1 MNRSETLARIQGLL
15 LSIPEK
21 MHRGKFTGDTVK
33 VKGVTNRIRGNYNG
47 NTTPK
52 RIPRVRANIKTLQGV
67 INTLSRQK
75 AELSKKSKET
85 LEQVVDL
92 MKKVYDIPPPHWE
105 SIFPDMVIEG
115 GGGGGGGIT
124 PYVLEIAPMP
134 TGLDINMVRHLLG
147 VYLTPRLPFYRASK
161 RSLYVEDEFSEWFIE
176 QASRGKQVGKG
187 HFAMDVRTE
196 NNDGVDV
203 FCVIMAKTESYEK
216 SLAQKFVEGGA
227 GLDIL
232 FKEERFDEAV
242 AGYRDSYS
250 KKLEKVKTGTGLQEL
265 YYLGFVSKTDK
276 VYLVNFKIN
285 MENIQYIG
293 RKYTTS
299 TGKSIYLRNFIM
311 EKHGNVKLYMSKKRL
326 EFRLGIDALMDT
338 VEFDKNYEG
347 QASAV
352 CVYTIPPDQ
361 TAPSGEGDLEAV
373 VKETDE
379 GTLQEIIAEAKG
391 PIKKSQS
398 ALSVARLAL
407 GVGIK
412 EANHE
417 DNEDAEENNS
427 GGAP

>member
-75 AELSKKSKET
+75 ADLSKKSKET
-85 LEQVVDL
+85 LEKVVDL
-92 MKKVYDIPPPHWE
+92 MKQVYDIPPPHWE

-216 SLAQKFVEGGA
+216 SLAQKFV
-227 GLDIL
+227 
-232 FKEERFDEAV
+232 
-242 AGYRDSYS
+242 
-250 KKLEKVKTGTGLQEL
+250 
-265 YYLGFVSKTDK
+265 
-276 VYLVNFKIN
+276 
-285 MENIQYIG
+285 
-293 RKYTTS
+293 
-299 TGKSIYLRNFIM
+299 
-311 EKHGNVKLYMSKKRL
+311 
-326 EFRLGIDALMDT
+326 
-338 VEFDKNYEG
+338 
-347 QASAV
+347 
-352 CVYTIPPDQ
+352 
-361 TAPSGEGDLEAV
+361 
-373 VKETDE
+373 
-379 GTLQEIIAEAKG
+379 
-391 PIKKSQS
+391 
-398 ALSVARLAL
+398 
-407 GVGIK
+407 
-412 EANHE
+412 
-417 DNEDAEENNS
+417 
-427 GGAP
+427 

>member
-1 MNRSETLARIQGLL
+1 MNRAEILTTIQGLL
-15 LSIPEK
+15 SSIPEK
-21 MHRGKFTGDTVK
+21 THRGKFTNATLR

-47 NTTPK
+47 NATPK
-52 RIPRVRANIKTLQGV
+52 RKPRVQANIKSLEGV
-67 INTLSRQK
+67 IK
-75 AELSKKSKET
+75 ALSKQKGEISKQSKER
-85 LEQVVDL
+85 LEEAVNL
-92 MKKVYDIPPPHWE
+92 MKQVYDIPPPHWE
-105 SIFPDMVIEG
+105 TTFPDMAISSGNGGPSVI
-115 GGGGGGGIT
+115 

-134 TGLDINMVRHLLG
+134 VGLDINMVRHLLG

-242 AGYRDSYS
+242 AGYRDSYY
-250 KKLEKVKTGTGLQEL
+250 KKLEKVKAGTGLREL

-285 MENIQYIG
+285 MENIQHIG

-299 TGKSIYLRNFIM
+299 TGKSIFLRNFIR
-311 EKHGNVKLYMSKKRL
+311 EQDGNVKLYMSKKRL
-326 EFRLGIDALMDT
+326 EFRLGLDALSGA
-338 VEFDKNYEG
+338 VEFENNYEG

-361 TAPSGEGDLEAV
+361 VAPSGEGDLEAV

-379 GTLQEIIAEAKG
+379 VDLQELIAEAKG
-391 PIKKSQS
+391 PSKKSQS

-407 GVGIK
+407 GTGIK
-412 EANHE
+412 ESNNEDNYNHE
-417 DNEDAEENNS
+417 NAP

>member
-1 MNRSETLARIQGLL
+1 
-15 LSIPEK
+15 
-21 MHRGKFTGDTVK
+21 
-33 VKGVTNRIRGNYNG
+33 
-47 NTTPK
+47 
-52 RIPRVRANIKTLQGV
+52 
-67 INTLSRQK
+67 
-75 AELSKKSKET
+75 
-85 LEQVVDL
+85 
-92 MKKVYDIPPPHWE
+92 
-105 SIFPDMVIEG
+105 MVIEG

-134 TGLDINMVRHLLG
+134 TGLDINMVRDLLR
-147 VYLTPRLPFYRASK
+147 VYLTPRLPFYRASE

-242 AGYRDSYS
+242 AGYRDSYY
-250 KKLEKVKTGTGLQEL
+250 KKLEKVKAGTGLREL

-326 EFRLGIDALMDT
+326 EFRLGIDALMDA

-361 TAPSGEGDLEAV
+361 AAPSGQGDLEAV

-398 ALSVARLAL
+398 ALSVARVAL

-412 EANHE
+412 EENHE
-417 DNEDAEENNS
+417 DNEDSEENNS